1 VTGAWEKLHDEEHH
15 NLYSSFN
22 IVRVIKTRMSWA
34 GHETRMAEMREIC
47 T

>member
-1 VTGAWEKLHDEEHH
+1 
-15 NLYSSFN
+15 
-22 IVRVIKTRMSWA
+22 MSWA